1 MEKFWGLFWGVG
13 VAGDLRELGDVCV
26 QGCFGV
32 TEVIFI
38 INYLLRMVFDNNY
51 F

>member
-13 VAGDLRELGDVCV
+13 VAGDLRELGEDNCVKIGDVCV

-38 INYLLRMVFDNNY
+38 INYF
-51 F
+51 